1 MKSLQKLLAF
11 INVNVTNNGIPK
23 YMKQKVRKLKR
34 EMNNLKLTVEGI
46 NAFDNE
52 LNK

>member
-1 MKSLQKLLAF
+1 
-11 INVNVTNNGIPK
+11 
-23 YMKQKVRKLKR
+23 MKQKVTKLKG

-46 NAFDNE
+46 NAFDNG